1 MAIKIYNSL
10 TKTKQ
15 EFVPLNKGL
24 VLMYV
29 CGPTVY
35 GPSHVGHARTYVN
48 FDTVRRYLEFVGNR
62 VKYVQNITDVGHLVG
77 DGDDGEDKLAKQ
89 ARLENTDPYAIAYKY
104 ETMYFNAMD
113 KLNVLRPTISPRATG
128 FIPEMIDM
136 VQELINKGYAY
147 VTKQN
152 NVYFRVH
159 KYHKYGQLTNRK
171 LTEAKSGE
179 RIDVATDK
187 ENPEDFALWKS
198 AVGGHIMKWNSPW
211 GVGYPGWHLE
221 CSVMSKKFLGD
232 TFDIHGGGLDNIFPH
247 HESEFAQSEVA
258 NGKPFVRYFMHNNLV
273 TVNGTKMGKSLGNFI
288 TLDDLFTRHSPMAVR
303 YFILNYHYRSPMDF
317 NEAEITKA
325 EEQLTK
331 IFETYNNVCK
341 MATNMQTMNLTDAD
355 KAYQNF
361 LSAMDEDFNTPL
373 AISELLKVVKYANSA
388 ISAGR
393 VGELANIKNLFKNMF
408 AILGLAPQAQQA
420 VVEDND
426 TDKLLDLVA
435 DIRTKLRAEKQYAF
449 SDYIRDEL
457 AKLGITSKDKKV

>member
-10 TKTKQ
+10 TKSKQ
-15 EFVPLNKGL
+15 EFIPLNPGL

-48 FDTVRRYLEFVGNR
+48 FDTVRRYFEFSGYK

-77 DGDDGEDKLAKQ
+77 DGDDGDDKIAKQ
-89 ARLENTDPYAIAYKY
+89 AKAENTDPYAIAYKY
-104 ETMYFNAMD
+104 ENMYFNSMD
-113 KLNVLRPTISPRATG
+113 QLNILRPTISSRATG
-128 FIPEMIDM
+128 FIPEMIEM
-136 VQELINKGYAY
+136 VKTLINKGFAY
-147 VTKQN
+147 VTKQG

-159 KYHKYGQLTNRK
+159 MYHKYGQLSNRR
-171 LTEAKSGE
+171 LEDAKSGE
-179 RIDVATDK
+179 RIDVASDK

-198 AVGGHIMKWNSPW
+198 AIGGHIMKWDSPW

-232 TFDIHGGGLDNIFPH
+232 TFDIHGGGIDNIFPH

-288 TLDDLFTRHSPMAVR
+288 TLDDLFTRHSPNAVR

-325 EEQLTK
+325 EEQLAK
-331 IFETYNNVCK
+331 IMQAYQNVCK
-341 MATNMQTMNLTDAD
+341 NATNVQTMNITDAD
-355 KAYQNF
+355 QYYKNF
-361 LSAMDEDFNTPL
+361 LAAMDEDFNTPL

-388 ISAGR
+388 VVSQKI
-393 VGELANIKNLFKNMF
+393 GELAGIKTIFENMF
-408 AILGLAPQAQQA
+408 FVLGLK
-420 VVEDND
+420 VENGEQKDNNS
-426 TDKLLDLVA
+426 DKLLDLVS
-435 DIRTKLRAEKQYAF
+435 DVRTKLRAEKNYAL
-449 SDYIRDEL
+449 SDYIRDKL
-457 AKLGITSKDKKV
+457 ASLGIESKDKKI